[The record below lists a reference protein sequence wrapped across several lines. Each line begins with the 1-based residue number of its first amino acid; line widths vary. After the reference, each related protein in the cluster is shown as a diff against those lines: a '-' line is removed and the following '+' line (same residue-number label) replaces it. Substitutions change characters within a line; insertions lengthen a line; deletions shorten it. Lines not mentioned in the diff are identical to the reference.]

1 MPEPKSWDEDTSSP
15 THGPAPTAPTNAGA
29 TYVQAQAQSVVD
41 ALNVVIA
48 ALKSAGILAQD

>member
-1 MPEPKSWDEDTSSP
+1 MPEPKFWDEDTSSP
-15 THGPAPTAPTNAGA
+15 VHGPAPTAPTAAGA
-29 TYVQAQAQSVVD
+29 AYAQAQAQSVVA